1 MRGTLVR
8 LEPGFLTAPALFML
22 YAAGVSENA
31 FFLAPCTGCRPA
43 SALRAARKK
52 KRPCQRARGPW
63 VRANAPSPEGSY
75 GMHRGLLTW
84 VRGAGPS
91 PRANPEVFLSRPA
104 YFFHYIRRPGRTEAS
119 VPEDYSPGR
128 QMEQSW
134 RDEHPPTVDEGI
146 VEEFPV
152 EGG

>member
-1 MRGTLVR
+1 
-8 LEPGFLTAPALFML
+8 
-22 YAAGVSENA
+22 
-31 FFLAPCTGCRPA
+31 
-43 SALRAARKK
+43 
-52 KRPCQRARGPW
+52 
-63 VRANAPSPEGSY
+63 
-75 GMHRGLLTW
+75 
-84 VRGAGPS
+84 
-91 PRANPEVFLSRPA
+91 
-104 YFFHYIRRPGRTEAS
+104 

>member
-1 MRGTLVR
+1 MR
-8 LEPGFLTAPALFML
+8 
-22 YAAGVSENA
+22 
-31 FFLAPCTGCRPA
+31 
-43 SALRAARKK
+43 
-52 KRPCQRARGPW
+52 
-63 VRANAPSPEGSY
+63 
-75 GMHRGLLTW
+75 
-84 VRGAGPS
+84 RGAGPS